1 MEKRDTKVGS
11 GMQHGETRPNSRFR
25 YATWRNEE
33 VNAMASVLH
42 RYLPKPLCIWAGGA
56 CSVEVNLSRKL
67 KSRYGARN
75 RFLEPSL
82 ELRSQ
87 ATWAGGPVQ
96 QPYAYLVPSPHS
108 GTKVTDTVLFIIV
121 SEHCTG
127 VLCVDYSQTVTP
139 HKTAAP

>member
-1 MEKRDTKVGS
+1 V
-11 GMQHGETRPNSRFR
+11 
-25 YATWRNEE
+25 
-33 VNAMASVLH
+33 
-42 RYLPKPLCIWAGGA
+42 YLGGGGGAGGA

-108 GTKVTDTVLFIIV
+108 GTKVTDTVLFITV
-121 SEHCTG
+121 SEHCAGALCADCT
-127 VLCVDYSQTVTP
+127 VLSNSDSTQKTP
-139 HKTAAP
+139 LKMGKSNTT